1 MFLAL
6 LLFLCVI
13 ILKKITLLVFF
24 FWQGRAAP
32 APSGRTPGGGGSM
45 HESLPPAPGRC
56 SVPGI
61 SLLWHRGFIPV
72 VLPQGA
78 PQLSCSPVARSC
90 QRLPC
95 VGVMLGPGER
105 VAHERAHPSWPRSA
119 LSPPSRG
126 SVAQDLGFTE
136 SPSPCYTAKAE
147 LLHRGHCVHGV
158 TLPRPWLR
166 TRGPCCAA
174 RTGRWVPAHPAA
186 PVAVLSTGQ
195 EPAWLQQTVLNSP
208 GNSLAGSQADL
219 LPLLS
224 RVY

>member
-45 HESLPPAPGRC
+45 HESLPPATGRC
-56 SVPGI
+56 SVPEI

-136 SPSPCYTAKAE
+136 RPQS
-147 LLHRGHCVHGV
+147 LLH
-158 TLPRPWLR
+158 
-166 TRGPCCAA
+166 
-174 RTGRWVPAHPAA
+174 
-186 PVAVLSTGQ
+186 S
-195 EPAWLQQTVLNSP
+195 ES
-208 GNSLAGSQADL
+208 
-219 LPLLS
+219 
-224 RVY
+224 